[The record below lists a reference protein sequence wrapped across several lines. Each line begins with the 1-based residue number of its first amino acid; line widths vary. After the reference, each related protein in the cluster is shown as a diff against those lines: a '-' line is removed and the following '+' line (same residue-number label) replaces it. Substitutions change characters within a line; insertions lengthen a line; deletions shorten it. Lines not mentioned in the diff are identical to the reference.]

1 MESEVLVVLTMFS
14 VLLAAVAM
22 LFVRGDGETNR
33 KFAKVRVRVDET
45 RRGGTPEPS
54 EEEFEPGASLQWM
67 VIGSLLFFIV
77 VLLANL
83 YR

>member
-1 MESEVLVVLTMFS
+1 MESEFLVVMMMFG
-14 VLLAAVAM
+14 VLLAAVAL

-33 KFAKVRVRVDET
+33 KLAKVRVRVDET
-45 RRGGTPEPS
+45 RRGNTPEPP
-54 EEEFEPGASLQWM
+54 EEEFEPGATLQWM

-77 VLLANL
+77 ILLANL

>member
-1 MESEVLVVLTMFS
+1 MESEILVVLTMFG
-14 VLLAAVAM
+14 VLLAAMAM

-33 KFAKVRVRVDET
+33 KLAKVRVRVDET
-45 RRGGTPEPS
+45 RRVTTPEPA
-54 EEEFEPGASLQWM
+54 EDEFEPGATLQWM